1 MQNIC
6 FIGIDVSKKKLDI
19 CVLSKSK
26 VVKELQVANHQQ
38 AITVKLNE
46 LKEEFG
52 ITNEDFIICAEH
64 TGQYTYPLSC
74 ACAATGCTLWLET
87 PTQIKYSC
95 GMTRGKNDRV
105 DARRIA
111 EYAMRFA
118 DRLRASKRP
127 TEELERLKQLEA
139 ERTLYLTDLTKYR
152 AQLSDQK
159 DYMPEGIYKRKA
171 KRMKA
176 LIASLEQ
183 SIKAIEDE
191 IDDIVGGSEELS
203 RQMELLKSIDGVGR
217 VVALNMII
225 ATEAFTR
232 FDNARQFC
240 CYAGVAPF
248 AYTSGSSQH
257 SKNRVSKRAAK
268 YIKALLH
275 MAAVA
280 IAHRK
285 GGQLKEYFLRKV
297 AEGKNKMTVLNAV
310 RAKLVARMFSV
321 IKNNRVYQPILS

>member
-26 VVKELQVANHQQ
+26 VVKEIQEANHQQ
-38 AITVKLNE
+38 AIIVMLNE
-46 LKEEFG
+46 LKEEFEM
-52 ITNEDFIICAEH
+52 TNEDFIICAEY

-74 ACAATGCTLWLET
+74 ACASIGCTLWLEN

-111 EYAMRFA
+111 
-118 DRLRASKRP
+118 DRLRANKRP
-127 TEELERLKQLEA
+127 TEELERLKQLES
-139 ERTLYLTDLTKYR
+139 ERTLYLTDITKYKT
-152 AQLSDQK
+152 QLSDQK
-159 DYMPEGIYKRKA
+159 DYMPEGVYKRKA
-171 KRMKA
+171 MRMKV

-183 SIKAIEDE
+183 SIKAIEE
-191 IDDIVGGSEELS
+191 EMDDIIEGSEELS

-225 ATEAFTR
+225 TTEAFSR

-240 CYAGVAPF
+240 CYAGLAPF

-275 MAAVA
+275 MAAIA

-285 GGQLKEYFLRKV
+285 GG
-297 AEGKNKMTVLNAV
+297 GT
-310 RAKLVARMFSV
+310 
-321 IKNNRVYQPILS
+321 